1 MEKRKR
7 KAYIFNL
14 SVLQDLSEDL
24 MEYDIYEIFDEK
36 IDNFDFIKTLIK
48 ASLSSRND
56 HEAHL
61 KATMVF
67 SQYVERPQYD
77 HLREMVNEIMQL
89 GDYEYLIDIVRN
101 SVGNRTFKYPS
112 VDVKGERLVV
122 KV

>member
-1 MEKRKR
+1 MNKRKR

-14 SVLQDLSEDL
+14 SVLQDLSENL

-48 ASLSSRND
+48 ASLSSRNN

-67 SQYVERPQYD
+67 VQYVGEPQYD
-77 HLREMVNEIMQL
+77 HLSEMVNEIMQL

-101 SVGNRTFKYPS
+101 SVGNHTFKYPS